1 MYDLIVVGAGAAGMT
16 AAIVASKKNKKVL
29 LVEKLP
35 ALGSKL
41 KATGG
46 GKCNLTNTLES
57 DTFMASFGRNGRFM
71 SEALKRF
78 TNKDL
83 IEFFESIGV
92 KTKCSDGFRVFPD
105 THNSST
111 VLNALEKELKRS
123 NVKIQTS
130 TKVETIILE
139 KNKAVGIKTQ
149 EEDIYADNIILS
161 TGGLGYPKLGTT
173 GDGFD
178 ISKSLGHMITSLHP
192 AMMPLHTKE
201 TWQANCTADTIPKAS
216 IKIDI
221 KKHSKLKARGDLI
234 FTKKGLRGPVI
245 LDFAKSVT
253 PLIEKYGEVP
263 VLINMTKGMTQDD
276 IIRYL
281 KEKHSQNPQNTI
293 LDHLKNILP
302 ESVSKEILNLCHIDQ
317 NEKYNAIKGQE
328 KENLVN
334 TLAWTPFTV
343 NGHDG
348 FDKAMI
354 TSGGVSLKQ
363 IDPNTMKSKIIDNL
377 YFAGEI
383 VDLDGPCGGY
393 NLQWSFSSGNLA
405 GELL

>member
-16 AAIVASKKNKKVL
+16 AAIVAAKKNKKVL

-46 GKCNLTNTLES
+46 GKCNLTNTLDEQ
-57 DTFMASFGRNGRFM
+57 TFMASFGRNGRFM
-71 SEALKRF
+71 SEAIKRF

-111 VLNALEKELKRS
+111 VLNALEKELERS
-123 NVKIQTS
+123 NVKILTD
-130 TKVETIILE
+130 TKVEAILIE
-139 KNKAVGIKTQ
+139 DNKALGIKTQ
-149 EEDIYADNIILS
+149 EGNIYADNIILS

-173 GDGFD
+173 GDGFE
-178 ISKSLGHMITSLHP
+178 ISKNLGHKITSLHP

-201 TWQANCTADTIPKAS
+201 TWQANCTADTIAKAS

-221 KKHSKLKARGDLI
+221 KKHSRLKAQGDLI

-276 IIRYL
+276 IIKYL
-281 KEKHSQNPQNTI
+281 KEKHSQNPQDTI
-293 LDHLKNILP
+293 LDHLKNLIP
-302 ESVSKEILNLCHIDQ
+302 ESVSKEILNLCNIDQ
-317 NEKYNAIKGQE
+317 NEKYNAIKGQA

-354 TSGGVSLKQ
+354 TSGGVSLKEV
-363 IDPNTMKSKIIDNL
+363 DPNTMKSKIIDNL

>member
-1 MYDLIVVGAGAAGMT
+1 MYDLIVAGAGAAGMT
-16 AAIVASKKNKKVL
+16 AAIVAAKKDKKVL
-29 LVEKLP
+29 LIEKLP
-35 ALGSKL
+35 SPGAKL

-46 GKCNLTNTLES
+46 GKCNLTNTLDS

-78 TNKDL
+78 TNNDL
-83 IEFFESIGV
+83 IEFFKSIGV

-111 VLNALEKELKRS
+111 VLNALIKELERL
-123 NVKIQTS
+123 NVQILTS
-130 TKVETIILE
+130 TKVENILLDN
-139 KNKAVGIKTQ
+139 NKAVGVKTAQGEIKGS
-149 EEDIYADNIILS
+149 NIILS

-173 GDGFD
+173 GEGLD
-178 ISKSLGHMITSLHP
+178 ISKNLGHKITPTYP
-192 AMMPLHTKE
+192 AMMPLNTKE
-201 TWQANCTADTIPKAS
+201 TWQENCTADTIPKAT

-221 KKHSKLKARGDLI
+221 KKHSKQKMQGDLI

-245 LDFAKSVT
+245 LDFAKIVT

-263 VLINMTKGMTQDD
+263 VLINMTKGMNQDD
-276 IIRYL
+276 IIRFF
-281 KEKHSQNPQNTI
+281 KEKHSTNPNNTV
-293 LDHLKNILP
+293 LDHLEKLLP
-302 ESVSKEILNLCHIDQ
+302 LSVVKEILKLCNI
-317 NEKYNAIKGQE
+317 NETEKYNTIKGSAKE
-328 KENLVN
+328 KLVN
-334 TLAWTPFTV
+334 TLAWTPFTI